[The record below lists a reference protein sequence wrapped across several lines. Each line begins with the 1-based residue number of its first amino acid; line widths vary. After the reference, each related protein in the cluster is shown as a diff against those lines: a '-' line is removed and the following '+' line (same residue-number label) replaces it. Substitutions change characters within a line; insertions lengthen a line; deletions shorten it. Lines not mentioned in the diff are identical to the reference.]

1 MTEHPRSDEIAA
13 VLAQCMPYSG
23 PWSGAF
29 FRATVTSYANL
40 ADLLS
45 GKGSA
50 RFGGRWNPPGCRSV
64 YGSLDPHTAMSESLA
79 NYEDHG
85 IPLSQAMPLVFVG
98 INARLQAV
106 LDVTSAEFLAPLGL
120 TISDL
125 LRVDWQAEQ
134 DAGREG
140 LTQAIGRAA
149 YVAGVEGILVPSAR
163 VSASQNIVVFP
174 QRRRKGSSLRVE
186 NARRLPK
193 KKGR

>member
-1 MTEHPRSDEIAA
+1 MLEHPRSEEIAA
-13 VLAQCMPYSG
+13 AIAQCMPHAG
-23 PWSGAF
+23 VWSGTF
-29 FRATVTSYANL
+29 FRATATSYANSV
-40 ADLLS
+40 DLLS

-50 RFGGRWNPPGCRSV
+50 RSGGRWNPPGYRSV

-98 INARLQAV
+98 VDAHLQAV
-106 LDVTSAEFLAPLGL
+106 LDVMSTEFLDRLDL
-120 TISDL
+120 TIAGLSQF
-125 LRVDWQAEQ
+125 DWQAEQ
-134 DAGREG
+134 DAGREA

-149 YVAGVEGILVPSAR
+149 YAAGLEGILVPSAR
-163 VSASQNIVVFP
+163 VSAARNIVVFP

-193 KKGR
+193 KKRS